1 MKSQTKIDKQLKK
14 KNNPE
19 LVETI
24 ITAKKQKAWFEIAA
38 ILSGSRR
45 NKIAFNLNEIDK
57 KAKDGDVI
65 VVPGK
70 ILSLGKIDKKIKLVA
85 LDFSEKA
92 KEILSKSKIEISIIL
107 EEIKKNPSAKG
118 IKILK

>member
-1 MKSQTKIDKQLKK
+1 MKSKTKIDKQLKK

-24 ITAKKQKAWFEIAA
+24 IAAKKQKGWLEIAA

-45 NKIAFNLNEIDK
+45 NKIAFNLNEINK
-57 KAKDGDVI
+57 KAKDGETI

-70 ILSLGKIDKKIKLVA
+70 ILSLGQIDKKIKLVA
-85 LDFSEKA
+85 IDFSEKA
-92 KEILSKSKIEISIIL
+92 KDNLSKAKIETLVIL

-118 IKILK
+118 VKIIK

>member
-1 MKSQTKIDKQLKK
+1 MKSKTKIDQQLKK

-19 LVETI
+19 LVQTI
-24 ITAKKQKAWFEIAA
+24 IAAKKQKGWLEIAA

-45 NKIAFNLNEIDK
+45 NKIAFNLNEINK
-57 KAKDGDVI
+57 KAKDGETI

-85 LDFSEKA
+85 IDFSEKA
-92 KEILSKSKIEISIIL
+92 KDNLAKDKIETLIIL

-118 IKILK
+118 VKIIK